1 MLDPRAGKSPG
12 EANGNPLQYSCLEN
26 SIDRGAWWA
35 TVHGLQRVG
44 HNWLTNTLQGEGKG
58 HIFKL
63 MASTQCNM
71 RQNDLQI
78 EGSRE
83 WGLEGGGECLWHL
96 LQGPFP
102 KESRTGRSQT
112 WRNRLLIFSISL
124 PLYAFSF
131 WHFSAYWSLFQSEQ
145 RKKMEIGNQMLQ
157 VVLNGHSLKFL
168 LKLWRGGVVEKGMGT
183 KKWVLDHSLLDSV
196 IHFSPSWSL
205 EHGCWFNYLSRA

>member
-1 MLDPRAGKSPG
+1 MHVIKRKKNIRSKFFTTIKKKVSTRSSSCIKPETRTSNSHFKHLPGGASGTNARVTGWIPGLGRPPG

-58 HIFKL
+58 HLFKL

-145 RKKMEIGNQMLQ
+145 RKKILTT
-157 VVLNGHSLKFL
+157 VSST
-168 LKLWRGGVVEKGMGT
+168 RT
-183 KKWVLDHSLLDSV
+183 
-196 IHFSPSWSL
+196 
-205 EHGCWFNYLSRA
+205 